1 MDIDKAIG
9 GGGILFFWQNVGKGG
24 SATTAHFNHAH
35 AYVWS
40 IDININKD
48 FIRDRLPS
56 FIFDGLQDVQ
66 PSWCIIKRTVPLQVS
81 LVVSETVNKN
91 KGSKLTFLTNFVKG
105 LVKKMS
111 LPHHKV

>member
-1 MDIDKAIG
+1 MDIDKAILEG
-9 GGGILFFWQNVGKGG
+9 AFYFSDKMLGRGH
-24 SATTAHFNHAH
+24 ATTPRFNRAH

-66 PSWCIIKRTVPLQVS
+66 PSWCIIKSTVPL
-81 LVVSETVNKN
+81 
-91 KGSKLTFLTNFVKG
+91 
-105 LVKKMS
+105 
-111 LPHHKV
+111 